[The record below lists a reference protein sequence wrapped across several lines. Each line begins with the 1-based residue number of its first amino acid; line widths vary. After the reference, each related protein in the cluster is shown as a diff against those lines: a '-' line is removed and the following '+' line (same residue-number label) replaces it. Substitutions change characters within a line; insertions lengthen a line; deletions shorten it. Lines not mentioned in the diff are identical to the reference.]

1 VKYNA
6 VFKGCNDHIDS
17 HVVMG
22 GDFIGREV
30 KNREV
35 EVKVTTFK
43 IDTE

>member
-1 VKYNA
+1 MKYNA
-6 VFKGCNDHIDS
+6 VFKGERSGD
-17 HVVMG
+17 
-22 GDFIGREV
+22 DFIGREV